1 MDLPL
6 RKYKL
11 TSQNQPYTAL
21 IDWLEIYD
29 SYVNS
34 NLTYKKYYAEVFPNL
49 IKKIMPEG
57 YLPSITTFKTHIQKI
72 KKEGKE
78 EYQKRTRGFA
88 NYKGWNNIYDEYIA
102 SGLTMNKFYDLNIYK
117 KVRCARNTFY
127 RQMNKIKEE
136 REQMITLDPKEHT
149 VNIVSLNE
157 NQIDSIEKNINP
169 QSLVTEN
176 RNKAVIVNIKLINN
190 AQISFESTNPEY
202 SVAKIIATLE
212 RL

>member
-34 NLTYKKYYAEVFPNL
+34 KLSYKKFYAEVFPSL

-72 KKEGKE
+72 KKEGKD
-78 EYQKRTRGFA
+78 EYQKRTRGLA
-88 NYKGWNNIYDEYIA
+88 NYKCWNNIYDEFIS
-102 SGLTMNKFYDLNIYK
+102 SGLTMNKFYELNIYK

-136 REQMITLDPKEHT
+136 RDQMITMEPKDQP
-149 VNIVSLNE
+149 VNIVSLNAS
-157 NQIDSIEKNINP
+157 QIDSLEKNINP
-169 QSLVTEN
+169 QSLVTET
-176 RNKAVIVNIKLINN
+176 RNKTVIVSIKLINN

-202 SVAKIIATLE
+202 SVARIIATLE

>member
-29 SYVNS
+29 SYINS
-34 NLTYKKYYAEVFPNL
+34 KLTYKKFYAEVFPSL

-57 YLPSITTFKTHIQKI
+57 YLPSITTFKAHIQKI
-72 KKEGKE
+72 KKEGKD
-78 EYQKRTRGFA
+78 EYQKRTRGLA
-88 NYKGWNNIYDEYIA
+88 NYKSWNNIYDEFIS
-102 SGLTMNKFYDLNIYK
+102 SGLTMNKFYDLNLYR

-127 RQMNKIKEE
+127 RQMNRIQEE
-136 REQMITLDPKEHT
+136 REQMITLEPQEQA

-157 NQIDSIEKNINP
+157 NQIDTIEKKINQ
-169 QSLVTEN
+169 QSPITEN
-176 RNKAVIVNIKLINN
+176 RNKAVVVNINLINN
-190 AQISFESTNPEY
+190 AQISFESFNPEY
-202 SVAKIIATLE
+202 SVAKIIATLW
-212 RL
+212 RS

>member
-29 SYVNS
+29 SYINS
-34 NLTYKKYYAEVFPNL
+34 KLTYKKFYAEVFPSL

-57 YLPSITTFKTHIQKI
+57 YLPSITTFKAHIQKI
-72 KKEGKE
+72 KKEGKD
-78 EYQKRTRGFA
+78 EYQKRTRGLA
-88 NYKGWNNIYDEYIA
+88 NYKSWNNIYDEFIS
-102 SGLTMNKFYDLNIYK
+102 SGLTMNKFYDLNLYK

-127 RQMNKIKEE
+127 RQMNRLQEE
-136 REQMITLDPKEHT
+136 RKQMITLEPQEQA

-157 NQIDSIEKNINP
+157 NQIDSIEKKINQ
-169 QSLVTEN
+169 QSPITEN
-176 RNKAVIVNIKLINN
+176 RNKAVVVNINLINN
-190 AQISFESTNPEY
+190 AQISFESSTPEY
-202 SVAKIIATLE
+202 SVAKIIATLW